1 VNRSAIARDGRR
13 RQALDAL
20 AFERDRE
27 DALRAQLHEVVLEE
41 DGRRVDEA
49 AFARMAPGDVTRVR
63 EALHAVD
70 GEPLEDDDRVAGQA
84 TDDGEGSEDEI
95 RRLQEAIEQC
105 RAAQRALERYLKAL
119 ETAR

>member
-13 RQALDAL
+13 RQALEAL

-49 AFARMAPGDVTRVR
+49 AFAHMAPGDVTRVR

-70 GEPLEDDDRVAGQA
+70 GDPLEDDEPFAGEV
-84 TDDGEGSEDEI
+84 TDGGEGSEDEI

-105 RAAQRALERYLKAL
+105 RAAQQALERYVKAL
-119 ETAR
+119 ETAL